1 MIRHNGRRNDKATI
15 QTSVNVLVEI
25 GVWGNSS
32 LFRGLKTRAHI
43 LAKITLF
50 EIVDINEIKVEMRGL
65 LPQNCHCEFHKTYFT
80 SKREVPGLRRP

>member
-1 MIRHNGRRNDKATI
+1 MIMIRHNGRWNEKATI

-43 LAKITLF
+43 FAKITLF
-50 EIVDINEIKVEMRGL
+50 EIVDIYEIKVEMRGL
-65 LPQNCHCEFHKTYFT
+65 LRMAY
-80 SKREVPGLRRP
+80 